1 MGSSSLS
8 RDRSGSMSSSYS
20 NNVSAYTTPQTLP
33 FSKRYGKFGENLGA
47 GAGGSVKL
55 VKRLS
60 DQKVFAVKEFRQRTA
75 TETRREYAKKL
86 QVNTVLAQL

>member
-60 DQKVFAVKEFRQRTA
+60 DQKSICSERI
-75 TETRREYAKKL
+75 
-86 QVNTVLAQL
+86 